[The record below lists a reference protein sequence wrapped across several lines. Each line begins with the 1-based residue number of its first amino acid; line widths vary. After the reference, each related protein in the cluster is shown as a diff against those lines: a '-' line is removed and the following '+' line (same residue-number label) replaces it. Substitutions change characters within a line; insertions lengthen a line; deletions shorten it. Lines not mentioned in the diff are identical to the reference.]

1 MPMLGTLCSLSQD
14 TKAQEHQDFPLGLE
28 AVKVPEDLKFKQQDE
43 HNQVLLRIEEQV
55 GESRQG
61 YVSV

>member
-1 MPMLGTLCSLSQD
+1 MFSFTG
-14 TKAQEHQDFPLGLE
+14 HQDLPLGLE

>member
-1 MPMLGTLCSLSQD
+1 MFSFTG
-14 TKAQEHQDFPLGLE
+14 HQDLPLGLE
-28 AVKVPEDLKFKQQDE
+28 AVKVPGNLKFKQQDE